1 MGMMVSPARQ
11 DARSSRLPSA
21 TSHAPTGL
29 AHVATV
35 SFLAS
40 RAAPSLEFFFA
51 LGGGIAL
58 ARSAEQRGA
67 RAGYGTALASMLQT
81 VAVMGPARIN
91 APLTQ
96 AITAPTMGRLQ
107 ARGAPLWVEF
117 LACLALRL
125 VHYAVLLA
133 AFIFVILGGLDEF
146 TGSYETLT
154 GWLGVVPQGA
164 AAALAVTAAG
174 QTLWAIFFSTIQV
187 AAYRRALGSWP
198 ADHANGASRGG
209 DEASENGASTGAD
222 DPSAVAAN
230 GASTGAEE
238 PSAVAANGASTG
250 AEEPSSARDPSS
262 PPASER
268 GSGRFDP
275 RAIVLAALLA
285 SALLLASTSWA
296 LLLCVT
302 AWLVPAWLLCKPDHD
317 AVPLGLVLA
326 GLLAFAALTGGLL
339 SGAGLELTL
348 RRVLRAVLLVA
359 VATWMRAAAGP
370 GGLRETFRRGLRRL
384 RALPALR
391 EAAAQLEGLDA
402 GPRLVA
408 AARAAAD
415 RFSDAPLKPV
425 PLVDAAIAWVAVE
438 SARFHPGAGP
448 APAPLRL
455 RAPDALLVALTLTP
469 ALALL
474 GG

>member
-1 MGMMVSPARQ
+1 MGVMATPA
-11 DARSSRLPSA
+11 
-21 TSHAPTGL
+21 APHGL

-40 RAAPSLEFFFA
+40 RAAPSLQFFFA

-58 ARSAEQRGA
+58 ARESEQRGA
-67 RAGYGTALASMLQT
+67 RTGYGAALASMLQT
-81 VAVMGPARIN
+81 VAVMGPARVN

-96 AITAPTMGRLQ
+96 AITAPMMGRLQ
-107 ARGAPLWVEF
+107 ARGVRPLTEF
-117 LACLALRL
+117 VACLALRL
-125 VHYAVLLA
+125 VHYTVLLA

-154 GWLGVVPQGA
+154 GWLGIVPQGA

-174 QTLWAIFFSTIQV
+174 QVMWAIFFSAIQV
-187 AAYRRALGSWP
+187 ASYRRALGRWP
-198 ADHANGASRGG
+198 DAPP
-209 DEASENGASTGAD
+209 GAD
-222 DPSAVAAN
+222 AAP
-230 GASTGAEE
+230 APA
-238 PSAVAANGASTG
+238 PAA
-250 AEEPSSARDPSS
+250 
-262 PPASER
+262 ER

-275 RAIVLAALLA
+275 RAIVIAALLA

-296 LLLCVT
+296 LLIGVA

-317 AVPLGLVLA
+317 AVPLGLLLA

-339 SGAGLELTL
+339 GGAGLELTL

-370 GGLRETFRRGLRRL
+370 GGLREAFRRALRRL
-384 RALPALR
+384 RALPAFK
-391 EAAAQLEGLDA
+391 EAAALMEGLDP

-408 AARAAAD
+408 AGRAAAE
-415 RFSDAPLKPV
+415 RLSAVPLAPV
-425 PLVDAAIAWVAVE
+425 PLVDAVIAWVAAE
-438 SARFHPGAGP
+438 SAGYRAGAG
-448 APAPLRL
+448 AARAPLRL

>member
-1 MGMMVSPARQ
+1 MSVVGSAKKTVSPARQ
-11 DARSSRLPSA
+11 DARSSHLPSA
-21 TSHAPTGL
+21 TSHDPAARGGL

-40 RAAPSLEFFFA
+40 RAAPSLQFFFA
-51 LGGGIAL
+51 LGGGMAL
-58 ARSAEQRGA
+58 ARSAHRGGA

-81 VAVMGPARIN
+81 VAVMGPARVN

-96 AITAPTMGRLQ
+96 AITAPMMGRLQ
-107 ARGAPLWVEF
+107 ARGARPATEF

-133 AFIFVILGGLDEF
+133 AFIFVILGGIDEF

-154 GWLGVVPQGA
+154 GWLGIVPQGA

-174 QTLWAIFFSTIQV
+174 QVLWAIFFSAVQV
-187 AAYRRALGSWP
+187 AAYRRALATWP
-198 ADHANGASRGG
+198 ALPEPGG
-209 DEASENGASTGAD
+209 E
-222 DPSAVAAN
+222 PPVPAA
-230 GASTGAEE
+230 AE
-238 PSAVAANGASTG
+238 
-250 AEEPSSARDPSS
+250 
-262 PPASER
+262 ER

-285 SALLLASTSWA
+285 TALLLASTSWP
-296 LLLCVT
+296 LLIGVA
-302 AWLVPAWLLCKPDHD
+302 AWLIPAWLLCRPDND

-348 RRVLRAVLLVA
+348 RRVVRAVLLVA

-370 GGLRETFRRGLRRL
+370 GGLREVFRRALHRL
-384 RALPALR
+384 RAVPAVA
-391 EAAAQLEGLDA
+391 EASAQMAGLDP
-402 GPRLVA
+402 GPRLIA
-408 AARAAAD
+408 AGRAAAD
-415 RFSDAPLKPV
+415 RFSDVPLAPV
-425 PLVDAAIAWVAVE
+425 PLADAVIAWVAVE
-438 SARFHPGAGP
+438 SAGYRPGERRP
-448 APAPLRL
+448 PAPLRL